1 MPRTGSK
8 VAEAIEA
15 IHEKPRT
22 TRELCTLLGCTC
34 SAVRAMLLRPLS
46 HGLIVKINDQQGRL
60 HFASPQ
66 TARRSSLG
74 KAEKKAP
81 VASSRASVHGSNK
94 PIAPVRQQIG
104 KTHPPRAS
112 SATVS
117 PCKKT
122 RPILEAKPHGIS
134 SYFQEGELII
144 AVGGQSIT
152 LDTIQRQ
159 QLYSYLHKIRHIQ

>member
-1 MPRTGSK
+1 MPRAGTK
-8 VAEAIEA
+8 VAEAIDA
-15 IHEKPRT
+15 IQKRPRT

-46 HGLIVKINDQQGRL
+46 HGVIVKITDQQGRL

-66 TARRSSLG
+66 TARHSPIG
-74 KAEKKAP
+74 KSPKKMP
-81 VASSRASVHGSNK
+81 NASSRASAHATKSG
-94 PIAPVRQQIG
+94 
-104 KTHPPRAS
+104 TPPRQTSGNAAPSRS
-112 SATVS
+112 SASTTAS
-117 PCKKT
+117 CKKP
-122 RPILEAKPHGIS
+122 RPTLEGKPYGIS
-134 SYFQEGELII
+134 SYFEEGELII